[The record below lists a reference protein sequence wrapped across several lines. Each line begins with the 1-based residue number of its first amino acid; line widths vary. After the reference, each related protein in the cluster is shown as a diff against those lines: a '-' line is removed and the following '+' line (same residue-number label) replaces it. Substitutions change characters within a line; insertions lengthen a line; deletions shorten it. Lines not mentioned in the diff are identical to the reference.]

1 MAQVILGNVKG
12 PKGDTGAQGATGP
25 QGPQGARGEQG
36 PTGPTGPQGVGIT
49 AGTGAPSGTP
59 ASGTLY
65 VDGST
70 GDLYRYA

>member
-1 MAQVILGNVKG
+1 MLFRS
-12 PKGDTGAQGATGP
+12 GP
-25 QGPQGARGEQG
+25 QGPQGATGKQG

-49 AGTGAPSGTP
+49 AGTGSPSGTP

-65 VDGST
+65 VDGAT